1 MNGWQCFSLQ
11 YSVAWP
17 LHLIV
22 SPSVVE
28 KYNDIQKFLLTVRRT
43 QCKLHETW
51 SSQKRKQVKK
61 ILSWQLRTHMIF
73 IVDNLQHYL
82 MADVLESQYSM
93 LIKKLDQSTNFEE
106 IRHSHD
112 VFLSTIT
119 SHTFINNK
127 SVNHCLSELLKVC
140 QQYCDHI
147 NGVKPTKSE
156 ENSNEDT
163 IIENLAFNFSR
174 QSGLLFKFLSSIQNR

>member
-1 MNGWQCFSLQ
+1 MT
-11 YSVAWP
+11 
-17 LHLIV
+17 
-22 SPSVVE
+22 
-28 KYNDIQKFLLTVRRT
+28 D
-43 QCKLHETW
+43 
-51 SSQKRKQVKK
+51 
-61 ILSWQLRTHMIF
+61 SWQLRTHMIF

-82 MADVLESQYSM
+82 MADVLESQYSV
-93 LIKKLDQSTNFEE
+93 LTKKLDQSTNFEE

-147 NGVKPTKSE
+147 NGVKVISKE
-156 ENSNEDT
+156 EVEVDKFISS
-163 IIENLAFNFSR
+163 LGLNFSR
-174 QSGLLFKFLSSIQNR
+174 QSGLLFKLLTSIQNRTTGTKLAQLLLRIDYNRYFSKHGHDIGSITS

>member
-1 MNGWQCFSLQ
+1 MT
-11 YSVAWP
+11 
-17 LHLIV
+17 
-22 SPSVVE
+22 E
-28 KYNDIQKFLLTVRRT
+28 
-43 QCKLHETW
+43 
-51 SSQKRKQVKK
+51 
-61 ILSWQLRTHMIF
+61 SWQLRTHMIF

-127 SVNHCLSELLKVC
+127 SVHHCLSELLKAC

-147 NGVKPTKSE
+147 NGTNTNVLSKE
-156 ENSNEDT
+156 DMNSDKF
-163 IIENLAFNFSR
+163 IENLALNFSR
-174 QSGLLFKFLSSIQNR
+174 QSGLLFKLLTSIQNRITGTKLGQLLLRIDYNRYFSKHGHDIGKIVS

>member
-1 MNGWQCFSLQ
+1 MT
-11 YSVAWP
+11 
-17 LHLIV
+17 
-22 SPSVVE
+22 E
-28 KYNDIQKFLLTVRRT
+28 
-43 QCKLHETW
+43 
-51 SSQKRKQVKK
+51 
-61 ILSWQLRTHMIF
+61 SWQLRTHMIF

-119 SHTFINNK
+119 AHTFINNK

-147 NGVKPTKSE
+147 NGASTNPQIQ
-156 ENSNEDT
+156 EDM
-163 IIENLAFNFSR
+163 IADKLIESLALNFSR
-174 QSGLLFKFLSSIQNR
+174 QSGLLFKLLTSIQNRTTGTKLAQLLLRIDYNRYFSKHGHDIGKILS